1 MKSPKTPARPQPG
14 IGWGIALVVLV
25 AAAGAGIVV
34 LNGGFTGITSSTP
47 TPTPSASPIPGIPL
61 GPLQAG
67 CSGVEIRQCM
77 ISRTTPPAMVI
88 DTKATY
94 FATVTTAKGSF
105 VFKLNSSEAPMTVN
119 NFVVLATNHF
129 YDGLTFH
136 RVEGFVVQ
144 GGDPKGDGT
153 GGPGYTLPNEKSSTP
168 WTRAS
173 VGMAAGGAVNGSQF
187 FILKTDSLGLSAGT
201 YNHFGVVTSGMDVVD
216 KIAIGDLITS
226 ITVTV

>member
-1 MKSPKTPARPQPG
+1 MKTPKTPARPQPG
-14 IGWGIALVVLV
+14 MGWGIGLVVLV
-25 AAAGAGIVV
+25 AAIGVGIVV
-34 LNGGFTGITSSTP
+34 LNGGFSGNTSSTP
-47 TPTPSASPIPGIPL
+47 KPTPLVRPTPGIPL
-61 GPLQAG
+61 GPLEAG
-67 CSGVEIRQCM
+67 CSGVAIRQCM
-77 ISRTTPPAMVI
+77 ISRTTTPAMVI

-105 VFKLNSSEAPMTVN
+105 VIKLNSSEAPVTVN

-144 GGDPKGDGT
+144 GGDPKGNGT
-153 GGPGYTLPNEKSSTP
+153 GGPGYNLPSEKSSSP

-187 FILKTDSLGLSAGT
+187 FVLKTDSLGLSAGT

-216 KIAIGDLITS
+216 KIAIGDVITS
-226 ITVTV
+226 ITISV